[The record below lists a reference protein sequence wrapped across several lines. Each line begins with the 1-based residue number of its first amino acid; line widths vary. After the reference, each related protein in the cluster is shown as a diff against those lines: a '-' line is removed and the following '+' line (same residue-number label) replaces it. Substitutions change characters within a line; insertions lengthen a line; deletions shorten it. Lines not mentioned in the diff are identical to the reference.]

1 MTTLPE
7 IGHNQHINLGGPPG
21 EAEGK
26 ERSLCFHINPVFIP
40 APSTLTLHFLINMST
55 PYTVQDL
62 FLCGDAIGISSL
74 RCGSFFPE
82 IKGSPVGL
90 NALLWVSQG
99 HGKAAAHDEPA

>member
-7 IGHNQHINLGGPPG
+7 IGHNQHINFGGPPG

-26 ERSLCFHINPVFIP
+26 EEILPMFPYKSCLHPCTL
-40 APSTLTLHFLINMST
+40 STLTLHFLINMSI

-62 FLCGDAIGISSL
+62 FLCGDAIGINSL
-74 RCGSFFPE
+74 RFGSFFPE
-82 IKGSPVGL
+82 IKGSPIGL

-99 HGKAAAHDEPA
+99 HGEGSSS